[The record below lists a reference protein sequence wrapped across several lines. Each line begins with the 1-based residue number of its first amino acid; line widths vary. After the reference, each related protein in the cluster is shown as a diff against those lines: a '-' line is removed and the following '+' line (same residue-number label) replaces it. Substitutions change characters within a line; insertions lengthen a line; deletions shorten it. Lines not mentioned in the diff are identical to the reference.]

1 MNNKSPPPR
10 RPALRAR
17 PVPAPPQADHRAEG
31 AAGEREEH
39 RGQDDQ
45 GQVFFFYLHIYTY
58 NYYVVS
64 LSERLASLGIRGA
77 QLRAP

>member
-1 MNNKSPPPR
+1 MAFFNISRTSSIIFEYIILGRLLLYCMNNKSPPPR

-45 GQVFFFYLHIYTY
+45 GQVL
-58 NYYVVS
+58 
-64 LSERLASLGIRGA
+64 
-77 QLRAP
+77 